1 MVKLIRSLNEIK
13 DENKKTSLLQNMGHP
28 NIELDRLSYDS
39 VETEQVIRKQF
50 RSKNARQMIH
60 KIPSQLRRRL
70 SDKLAIGDRRLA
82 SSALF
87 NKTTIDFLQGTP
99 FDRIVR

>member
-1 MVKLIRSLNEIK
+1 
-13 DENKKTSLLQNMGHP
+13 MGHP

-70 SDKLAIGDRRLA
+70 SDELAIGDRGLA
-82 SSALF
+82 SGALF
-87 NKTTIDFLQGTP
+87 NKTTIDFFQVTL

>member
-1 MVKLIRSLNEIK
+1 
-13 DENKKTSLLQNMGHP
+13 MGHP

-70 SDKLAIGDRRLA
+70 SDKLATGDQRL
-82 SSALF
+82 SSGALL
-87 NKTTIDFLQGTP
+87 NKTMINFLQGTL
-99 FDRIVR
+99 FHRIAR